1 MELTLEAESMDS
13 ILWQISAV
21 YGIHPYLK
29 GRSSG
34 MMLFLN
40 GPVASKSSKHRINS
54 RSSTQSEIIGVD
66 DRIPGV
72 LWMFHFLSGC
82 SFEVNENIVY
92 QDNQSLIP
100 MERNE
105 KYLCGKKTH
114 NIDLRYF
121 FINDRIKQK
130 KVSVK
135 YFPVEEITRAYFI
148 KPLQGALFR

>member
-1 MELTLEAESMDS
+1 
-13 ILWQISAV
+13 
-21 YGIHPYLK
+21 
-29 GRSSG
+29 
-34 MMLFLN
+34 
-40 GPVASKSSKHRINS
+40 
-54 RSSTQSEIIGVD
+54 
-66 DRIPGV
+66 
-72 LWMFHFLSGC
+72 
-82 SFEVNENIVY
+82 
-92 QDNQSLIP
+92 